1 MRISDWSS
9 DVCAS
14 VLAMPGVDVRSGAPV
29 VRGCRMIK
37 SPAEIALMQLASDVT
52 IAAYRH
58 THPRIERGMTPSD
71 IGAIMNEATTALGGN
86 PEFALIL
93 LGEASAYPHGSGQP
107 QAVRDGEEIGR
118 AHV

>member
-71 IGAIMNEATTALGGN
+71 IGALMNEAT
-86 PEFALIL
+86 P
-93 LGEASAYPHGSGQP
+93 ASSEERRVGKECGSRCGSRGSRYQ
-107 QAVRDGEEIGR
+107 
-118 AHV
+118 